1 MNAFARR
8 AKIEELKAKGEDRRP
23 ETGDRELKAEGEG
36 PRPETGDLLEE
47 HAGGTEALTPETSI
61 MLAMGAFSDKAFDIV
76 RRIPRGRVMS
86 YGAVARAIGEPRKS
100 RFVGYAM
107 RNNPDQDIYP
117 CHRVVFKDGAICDS
131 YVFGGPEVQKHLLE
145 QEGVPFLDDTHVDMA
160 KCAWTPGEDTFGRP
174 TDIDWE
180 REIGD

>member
-1 MNAFARR
+1 
-8 AKIEELKAKGEDRRP
+8 
-23 ETGDRELKAEGEG
+23 
-36 PRPETGDLLEE
+36 
-47 HAGGTEALTPETSI
+47 
-61 MLAMGAFSDKAFDIV
+61 MGAFSDKAFDIV

-107 RNNPDQDIYP
+107 RNNPDLDIYP

-131 YVFGGPEVQKHLLE
+131 YVFGGPEVQKRLLE
-145 QEGVPFLDDTHVDMA
+145 QEGVSFLDDTHVDMA

>member
-1 MNAFARR
+1 
-8 AKIEELKAKGEDRRP
+8 
-23 ETGDRELKAEGEG
+23 
-36 PRPETGDLLEE
+36 
-47 HAGGTEALTPETSI
+47 
-61 MLAMGAFSDKAFDIV
+61 MGAFSDKAFDIV

-107 RNNPDQDIYP
+107 RNNPDPDIFP

-131 YVFGGPEVQKHLLE
+131 YVFGGPEVQKRLLE